1 MKIEELLPDSYRK
14 TAELATQFIIENPA
28 FIKLFIAELDKQEPV
43 IAMRLSRVIALCN
56 DQKPELILPYI
67 ELLLN
72 LLIRTKN
79 NAIIRNILYVFQK
92 SWKKLNED
100 DFGKLLDK
108 CFNYMN
114 YLAAELTRY
123 QNKTNC

>member
-1 MKIEELLPDSYRK
+1 
-14 TAELATQFIIENPA
+14 
-28 FIKLFIAELDKQEPV
+28 
-43 IAMRLSRVIALCN
+43 MRLSRVIALCN

-108 CFNYMN
+108 CFNYLEN
-114 YLAAELTRY
+114 PKAEAAHRIYALNIIFESTSKYPEIKNELKNIIEFHYDEGSAGFKASCRNTLK
-123 QNKTNC
+123 QLKK